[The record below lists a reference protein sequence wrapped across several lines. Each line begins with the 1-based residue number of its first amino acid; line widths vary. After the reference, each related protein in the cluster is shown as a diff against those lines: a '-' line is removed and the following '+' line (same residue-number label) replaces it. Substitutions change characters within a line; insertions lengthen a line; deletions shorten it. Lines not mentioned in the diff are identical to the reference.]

1 MRERRTP
8 EAIPPEVERGL
19 YLDFMDQHY
28 QRWVDE
34 AVPALNGLSPR
45 EAVAAKGGRSRV
57 AELIRQI
64 EHGQIMQQREKG
76 FAYDTA
82 WLW

>member
-1 MRERRTP
+1 MIRLRSRLWRLG
-8 EAIPPEVERGL
+8 VL
-19 YLDFMDQHY
+19 
-28 QRWVDE
+28 
-34 AVPALNGLSPR
+34 
-45 EAVAAKGGRSRV
+45 AVAAKGGRSRV

-82 WLW
+82 WLWEELGLDPAED

>member
-1 MRERRTP
+1 M
-8 EAIPPEVERGL
+8 L
-19 YLDFMDQHY
+19 
-28 QRWVDE
+28 
-34 AVPALNGLSPR
+34 
-45 EAVAAKGGRSRV
+45 AVAAKGGRSRV

-82 WLW
+82 WLWEELGLDPAED